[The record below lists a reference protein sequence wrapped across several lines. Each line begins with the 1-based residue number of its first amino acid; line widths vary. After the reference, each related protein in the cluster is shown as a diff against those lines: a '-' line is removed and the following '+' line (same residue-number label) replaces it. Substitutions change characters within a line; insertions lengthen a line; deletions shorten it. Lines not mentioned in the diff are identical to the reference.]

1 MRRQSLP
8 ARVRRAFRLES
19 HDSRGRWLEQELD
32 EEIRFHLEQRIN
44 ELVARGWARADAERE
59 ALARFGPFEESRRQ
73 MLQSA
78 REREEVL
85 TMWDRLEN
93 VRFDLRYAL
102 RQLARSPGLS
112 AAVALTFAL
121 GIGVNATM
129 FTVIDRVLLRP
140 PAYVAN
146 PETIVQIAAKRP
158 GEAYTQ
164 RTLNYPAFKA
174 IRDHA
179 T

>member
-1 MRRQSLP
+1 
-8 ARVRRAFRLES
+8 
-19 HDSRGRWLEQELD
+19 
-32 EEIRFHLEQRIN
+32 
-44 ELVARGWARADAERE
+44 
-59 ALARFGPFEESRRQ
+59 

-93 VRFDLRYAL
+93 VRLDLRYAL

-140 PAYVAN
+140 PAYVVH
-146 PETIVQIAAKRP
+146 PETIMQIVA
-158 GEAYTQ
+158 GHQDGGYTQ
-164 RTLNYPAFKA
+164 QTLNYPVFKA
-174 IRDHA
+174 IRESRCARSDRPYR
-179 T
+179 